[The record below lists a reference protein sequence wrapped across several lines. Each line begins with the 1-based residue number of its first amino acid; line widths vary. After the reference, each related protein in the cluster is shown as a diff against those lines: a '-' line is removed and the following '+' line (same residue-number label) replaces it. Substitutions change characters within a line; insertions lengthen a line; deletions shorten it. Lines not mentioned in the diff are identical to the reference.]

1 MSHYSEY
8 IIFLGIFFTFGVLF
22 FFFWFFQ
29 KQKIIQ
35 KQLQDQF
42 KSLSLDVMKQSNESF
57 LCLAKEVFDRYKQGS
72 EKDLETKKKEIASL
86 MKPLEQTL
94 EKLDEQ
100 NRNIERKRE
109 GAYVSLGKQIDQLIH
124 SERNLTSETA
134 NLVKA
139 LKSPNIRGS
148 WGQVHLRRVIELA
161 GLLNRCDFYEQQSET
176 LEGKTLRPDLIVRLP
191 GERQII
197 IDAKVPL
204 EAYLDA
210 VETEIEPVK
219 EKRLQDHAMHVR
231 KHVKDLASK
240 EYWKQF
246 QPTPEYVIL
255 FLPAEAFLSAALQ
268 VDPKIIEIGMDKN
281 VIVATP
287 TTLIAVLK
295 AVAFGW
301 RQETISKNAEKISL
315 LGRELYER
323 LFVMNDHFIKL
334 GKSLS
339 QSIDAYNQTLSSLEA
354 RVFVSARKLK
364 DSTVSKP
371 LQEID
376 PIDKTPKSLLK

>member
-35 KQLQDQF
+35 KQLQDQI

>member
-22 FFFWFFQ
+22 FFFWFFE